1 MCYYPKQNSHISEKV
16 KAVLDLL
23 NYAPKK
29 ELEHYA
35 GVDTYDIA
43 AKDFFALK
51 VEADKPDDDD
61 AFQNMLFYQPA
72 LDKKRKVH

>member
-1 MCYYPKQNSHISEKV
+1 MCYYPKQNSHIAEKV

-51 VEADKPDDDD
+51 VEVDKPDINKLVYVPTSLNN
-61 AFQNMLFYQPA
+61 F
-72 LDKKRKVH
+72 KK

>member
-35 GVDTYDIA
+35 GVDTYDTA
-43 AKDFFALK
+43 TKDFFALK
-51 VEADKPDDDD
+51 VEVDKPDI
-61 AFQNMLFYQPA
+61 NKLVYVPA
-72 LDKKRKVH
+72 SLNNFKK